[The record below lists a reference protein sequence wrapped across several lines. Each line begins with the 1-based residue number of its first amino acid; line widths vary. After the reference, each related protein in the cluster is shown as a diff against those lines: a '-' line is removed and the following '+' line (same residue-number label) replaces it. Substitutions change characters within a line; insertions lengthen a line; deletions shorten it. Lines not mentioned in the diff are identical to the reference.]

1 MQKARVL
8 GGLVGAIVVLPGALL
23 LAVWLWVNPNN
34 YQGRIAAAVKQSTG
48 RDLHLSGDIK
58 LSVLPWVA
66 LETGPASLGNPPGFG
81 DQPLLSVTHATLRV
95 KLLPLLRRRLEITRV
110 ELDGLDLGLRKNAQ
124 GGGNWQE
131 ASATTQSTP
140 RARAD
145 ETGLPRSFA
154 AFPALRIHDGRV
166 SYEDI
171 TLDHLNLE
179 TASVAQ
185 SQDIPFSITFGA
197 NRGVPGEQLTVN
209 ARFDVSADSARSLR
223 LAAVNL
229 SGTLTRPGEERPIP
243 WEFSAPVLVVDPS
256 LQTAQAAALTF
267 SYAGARLTGSI
278 AAAKMWDDLS
288 LKGSVTLAPLVL
300 REFGQRVGMAI
311 PQTKDAKAWS
321 QLSGSADIACASK
334 AWTLKN
340 IKVHLDETEVQGNIE
355 LSTADTKTLRFD
367 LAADQ
372 IDLDRYRVAG
382 ERATGHEDKMTHQ
395 SIDTAKNP
403 FEMDGTLTAAR
414 TSFSGMD
421 FTHLRLT
428 VASKDGVTHL
438 FPMEAQI
445 DGGRYSG
452 DITLDGRGAVRSVS
466 IDGHLFG
473 VDMARLLA
481 KSAQKGRLS
490 GRATLNVTGIAHGG
504 SMDELLKT
512 LNGHLDAELADGV
525 LEGIDLEYERNR
537 AQALVDGAAAPR
549 DDTKRT
555 KFDAFKTSAQ
565 ITNGIA
571 ETHDLTISTQVLR
584 VTGQGSA
591 NLSTKAINFQLLAS
605 IFKAPAKTLADIP
618 FKVTGTYAD
627 PIVKADLEPLVK
639 HQLKQKLQDILKK
652 NGLQGLFGK

>member
-8 GGLVGAIVVLPGALL
+8 GGLVGAIVVLLGALL

-48 RDLHLSGDIK
+48 LDLHLTGDIK

-66 LETGPASLGNPPGFG
+66 LEVGPASLGNPPGFG
-81 DQPLLSVTHATLRV
+81 DQPLLSVTHATLRL

-110 ELDGLDLGLRKNAQ
+110 ELDGLDLRLRKNAQ
-124 GGGNWQE
+124 GGGNWQD
-131 ASATTQSTP
+131 ASATTQSTW

-154 AFPALRIHDGRV
+154 VFPAVRIHDGRV
-166 SYEDI
+166 SFEDI

-185 SQDIPFSITFGA
+185 SHDIPFSITFGA

-209 ARFDVSADSARSLR
+209 ARFDLSADSTRPLR

-229 SGTLTRPGEERPIP
+229 SGTLTRRGEERPIP

-256 LQTAQAAALTF
+256 QQTAQAAALTF
-267 SYAGARLTGSI
+267 SYASARLTGSI
-278 AAAKMWDDLS
+278 AATKLWDDLS

-321 QLSGSADIACASK
+321 QLSGSADITCASK

-340 IKVHLDETEVQGNIE
+340 IQAHLDETEAQGNIE
-355 LSTADTKTLRFD
+355 LSTGDTKTLTFD

-382 ERATGHEDKMTHQ
+382 ESATGQDKITHQ
-395 SIDTAKNP
+395 SSDTAKTP
-403 FEMDGTLTAAR
+403 FAMDGTLTAAR
-414 TSFSGMD
+414 TSFSGMH

-466 IDGHLFG
+466 IDGHLLG

-490 GRATLNVTGIAHGG
+490 GRATLNVTGIARGE

-555 KFDAFKTSAQ
+555 KFAAFKTSAQ

-627 PIVKADLEPLVK
+627 PIVKADLDPLVK